1 MQAMSINSGYCNCG
15 PFRVSVI
22 PHGLLKPY
30 ILRLISERPMYGFE
44 IMEQIFEKTGGM
56 WRPGPAATYTTLEW
70 LERNGYIKSLNAM
83 QRSEKRR
90 KQYKITEKGLTALT
104 DYAEASKMISNR
116 MKRFGLLYG
125 GL

>member
-1 MQAMSINSGYCNCG
+1 MQINSGYCKCG

-30 ILRLISERPMYGFE
+30 VLKLISNRPMYGFE
-44 IMEQIFEKTGGM
+44 IMEQIFENTGGM

-70 LERNGYIKSLNAM
+70 LERNGYIREFDTG
-83 QRSEKRR
+83 QRSEKQR
-90 KQYKITEKGLTALT
+90 KQYAITEKGSGALV
-104 DYAEASKMISNR
+104 DYAEASRMIANR
-116 MKRFGLLYG
+116 MKKFGLLYG

>member
-1 MQAMSINSGYCNCG
+1 MQAMPINSGYCNCG
-15 PFRVSVI
+15 PFRVNVI

-30 ILRLISERPMYGFE
+30 ILRMISKRPMYGFE

-70 LERNGYIKSLNAM
+70 LNRNGYIKSLNAG
-83 QRSEKRR
+83 QRSEKQR

-104 DYAEASKMISNR
+104 DYAEASKMIVHR

>member
-1 MQAMSINSGYCNCG
+1 MQAMSINSGCCRCG
-15 PFRVSVI
+15 PFRVNVI

-30 ILRLISERPMYGFE
+30 ILKLVSNKPMYGFE

-70 LERNGYIKSLNAM
+70 LERNGYVKTLDVD
-83 QRSEKRR
+83 RKSEKQR
-90 KQYKITEKGLTALT
+90 KRYKITDKGSAAVA
-104 DYAEASKMISNR
+104 DYAEASKAIASR
-116 MKRFGLLYG
+116 MKKFRLLYG